1 MGNDSSVSEA
11 LYHEV
16 MYMAQASPEI
26 RAEESA
32 RVDKVPFESD
42 LSAPKTVSSEYCQ
55 GAEFDESPADLQT
68 TSHRNHPYSESVR
81 LAMRQAEAQ
90 EYGLA
95 EDDSGDD
102 PLKIPDDILAEMGI
116 SPEEAGQ

>member
-1 MGNDSSVSEA
+1 MGNDSLVLEA

-16 MYMAQASPEI
+16 IYMVLTSLEI
-26 RAEESA
+26 TSEESA
-32 RVDKVPFESD
+32 WMDRAPVKSD
-42 LSAPKTVSSEYCQ
+42 LSVPKTMSVEDRQ
-55 GAEFDESPADLQT
+55 GAETDESSASPQSWLLPN
-68 TSHRNHPYSESVR
+68 RPYSEEVR

-90 EYGLA
+90 EYGLI

-116 SPEEAGQ
+116 SPEEVGQ

>member
-1 MGNDSSVSEA
+1 MGNDSLVLEA

-16 MYMAQASPEI
+16 IYMVLTSLEI
-26 RAEESA
+26 TSEESA
-32 RVDKVPFESD
+32 WMDRAPVKSD
-42 LSAPKTVSSEYCQ
+42 LSVPKTVSVEDRQ
-55 GAEFDESPADLQT
+55 GAETDESSASPQSWLLPN
-68 TSHRNHPYSESVR
+68 RPYSEEVR

-90 EYGLA
+90 EYGLI

-116 SPEEAGQ
+116 SPEEVGQ

>member
-1 MGNDSSVSEA
+1 MV
-11 LYHEV
+11 LTL
-16 MYMAQASPEI
+16 PEI
-26 RAEESA
+26 TSEKSAWMDRAP
-32 RVDKVPFESD
+32 VKSD
-42 LSAPKTVSSEYCQ
+42 LSVPKAVSSGDSK
-55 GAEFDESPADLQT
+55 GAEFDESPADLQAI
-68 TSHRNHPYSESVR
+68 SHRNHPYSESFR
-81 LAMRQAEAQ
+81 LAMRVAEAQ

>member
-1 MGNDSSVSEA
+1 MGNDSSVCEV

-16 MYMAQASPEI
+16 MYMAQVSPEM

-32 RVDKVPFESD
+32 RMDKVPFESD
-42 LSAPKTVSSEYCQ
+42 LSVPKTASNVNCQ
-55 GAEFDESPADLQT
+55 AAEFDELPTDIPL
-68 TSHRNHPYSESVR
+68 HRDYLYSESVR

-90 EYGLA
+90 EYGLS

-116 SPEEAGQ
+116 SPDEVWQ

>member
-1 MGNDSSVSEA
+1 MGNDSLVSEA

-16 MYMAQASPEI
+16 IYMVPTSPEI
-26 RAEESA
+26 PSEKSAWMDRAP
-32 RVDKVPFESD
+32 VKSD
-42 LSAPKTVSSEYCQ
+42 LSVPKAVSSGDIQ
-55 GAEFDESPADLQT
+55 GVEFDESPADLQT

-90 EYGLA
+90 EYGSA

-116 SPEEAGQ
+116 SPEEAWQ